1 MSCDHT
7 LYVKL
12 INILMDELENPQGQ
26 TQNIRTYIQV
36 IRTSEVKTPYH
47 PVLLVMNGSASS
59 NKFIINFRLLEL
71 YADKLDIDSV
81 IMLKE
86 LFHLFYNT
94 PKWKTKN

>member
-1 MSCDHT
+1 MSCDQT

-36 IRTSEVKTPYH
+36 IRTSKVKTPYH
-47 PVLLVMNGSASS
+47 VFQMVVDPPPLI
-59 NKFIINFRLLEL
+59 KFIINFRLLEL
-71 YADKLDIDSV
+71 YVDKLDIDSV